1 MKPVIIIAIAV
12 VCSVI
17 AVFGVSKISVMFK
30 SYSGIQKNVNS
41 ITCQVWI
48 NNPDTNKPRLLD
60 EYDQECLEF
69 EELSLIEK

>member
-1 MKPVIIIAIAV
+1 MKPVMIITIAI

-48 NNPDTNKPRLLD
+48 NNPDTKSSDYLMNTIRNV
-60 EYDQECLEF
+60 
-69 EELSLIEK
+69 